1 MQQTT
6 ARTGGGDMSWPR
18 AVILAT
24 GFFFI
29 SAIYLG
35 QIPSFF
41 SLVFTQANLHTM
53 SQSMLTLGLLTVGLA
68 LIAIAISFMYDP
80 KPVLP
85 IFPPLFGL
93 IGLGILGAG
102 AVGVL
107 FVLTTGHQYFP
118 DQTIQRVNGNA
129 HITNWPNPD
138 HGWFLDPK
146 WFQPQSVDIGAVSFV
161 ALMIGGGL
169 LSYALLY
176 YPWSRGKLTPALT
189 NWVAR
194 LCAVGAGAFVLAYLT
209 AYTFN
214 PGATTNSF
222 LAGVVENF
230 FLGLALGL
238 VLFALQLW
246 LLPVM
251 TAPGNRQ
258 KYMPN
263 MYLHGVML
271 LTNVAAPLLTIFV
284 VVYPLVNLLQS
295 VDLSHGYW
303 VQCAVKTSIPDSCTF
318 TSYMGYIVAAVV
330 SGMLF
335 TFMIAAGYLWKR
347 KPGFVKSGSTFA
359 FVFAAL
365 AVVST
370 HMSVNN
376 KVSGTP
382 IALALAVGI
391 VIMGLIWTIATEREF
406 LAADQRSY
414 ALGCTGQWL
423 MWGTLLFVYMGA
435 FAFFSYPN
443 FLDTEGNLIV
453 TQGPHTL
460 HDAYWVMLLCGGLA
474 AIHFAFLMRRQAI
487 GNVRKSALW
496 FVLLGA
502 GLQVTAAISLR
513 PNHGLGFDFASGDS
527 YANLIYWGGVAVEVL
542 GILAAAYGGV
552 ASGGMRWTLTTF
564 VFVFIGI
571 VGFAYTMVPGNQWP
585 DVLVAFSIIAG
596 VGPILY
602 AIYGKDAPAP
612 VVGRM
617 GRVPQAR
624 MPLATTEP
632 GLPE

>member
-1 MQQTT
+1 
-6 ARTGGGDMSWPR
+6 MSWPR

-29 SAIYLG
+29 SVIYLG

-53 SQSMLTLGLLTVGLA
+53 SQSMLSLGLLAAGLA
-68 LIAIAISFMYDP
+68 VIAIAISFIYDP

-85 IFPPLFGL
+85 FFPPLFGL
-93 IGLGILGAG
+93 IGAGITGAG
-102 AVGVL
+102 VLGVL
-107 FVLTTGHQYFP
+107 FVLTTRHQYFP
-118 DQTIQRVNGNA
+118 DQTIQRVNGNTV
-129 HITNWPNPD
+129 ITNWPDPA
-138 HGWFLDPK
+138 HGWLFRPY
-146 WFQPQSVDIGAVSFV
+146 WFQPQSVDIGAISFV
-161 ALMIGGGL
+161 AIMIGGGL

-176 YPWSRGKLTPALT
+176 YPWKAGKLTPALT

-209 AYTFN
+209 TYTFA
-214 PGATTNSF
+214 PSATSKNF
-222 LAGVVENF
+222 GAGVIENL

-246 LLPVM
+246 LLPIM

-263 MYLHGVML
+263 IYLHGVML
-271 LTNVAAPLLTIFV
+271 LGNVAVPLLAIFV
-284 VVYPLVNLLQS
+284 AVYPLVNWLQS
-295 VDLSHGYW
+295 IDLSHGYW

-365 AVVST
+365 AVVAT
-370 HMSVNN
+370 HASVFNN
-376 KVSGTP
+376 VSGTP
-382 IALALAVGI
+382 IALSLAVGI
-391 VIMGLIWTIATEREF
+391 VIMGLIWTISTEREF
-406 LAADQRSY
+406 LPAEQRNY

-423 MWGTLLFVYMGA
+423 VWGTLLFVYMGA

-443 FLDTEGNLIV
+443 FLDTEGNLLI
-453 TQGPHTL
+453 TPGAHTL

-474 AIHFAFLMRRQAI
+474 AIHFAFLTRRQAI

-502 GLQVTAAISLR
+502 GLQVTAAITLR
-513 PNHGLGFDFASGDS
+513 PNHGLGFNFSGGDS
-527 YANLIYWGGVAVEVL
+527 YVNLIYWGGVVLEAL
-542 GILAAAYGGV
+542 GILAAIYGGAV
-552 ASGGMRWTLTTF
+552 TGISWAVTTL
-564 VFVFIGI
+564 VFAFIGV
-571 VGFAYTMVPGNQWP
+571 VGFAFTLVPGNQWP
-585 DVLVAFSIIAG
+585 DVLVAFSILGGLGA
-596 VGPILY
+596 ILY

-612 VVGRM
+612 IIGRAQQP
-617 GRVPQAR
+617 RAT
-624 MPLATTEP
+624 LATPEP